1 MCIKFEIINTWCGH
15 TRPQILLCGKE
26 CAENEIET
34 REIKRECCCSNDC
47 CAAQLKPLVDRHSE
61 SQQQELAWLSG
72 NSVLACAIMP
82 PRRSREDVDRIAK
95 QNEAVTMELYGD
107 LRAAIQRHR
116 TCWQRRSVRIQEA
129 GS

>member
-15 TRPQILLCGKE
+15 TRPHILLCGKE

-47 CAAQLKPLVDRHSE
+47 CAAHLQQLVDRNSE
-61 SQQQELAWLSG
+61 AQQRELGWWSG
-72 NSVLACAIMP
+72 NSVVMRAMMP
-82 PRRSREDVDRIAK
+82 PQRSREEEDRIA
-95 QNEAVTMELYGD
+95 QQSGAVTTELYGD

-116 TCWQRRSVRIQEA
+116 SCWDRRSVRFPAA